1 MSFPDI
7 THLLK
12 VSSDELLL
20 ATGAQTTRT
29 VAAQTLRHACRCEIC
44 VDRHSGQ
51 RRVDISSWPA
61 TQTIASAEL
70 DNDGRLIVTFE
81 EDGHRSLV
89 PVSNVMAG
97 THAQRDESVLVNWNG
112 DLAIPAVSVSWQRID
127 DRSEQYALLDRLA
140 RYGFAVV
147 NDCPR
152 EPGFVPQLAGYI
164 GRIKESRVGPV
175 FDVRFE
181 PSPSNLAF
189 TGDELF
195 LHTDNPYRNPV
206 PGWQILHC
214 IRSAAEGGESYVAD
228 GFACA
233 AYLKQHSPD
242 DYAVLTR
249 TPVTFEFESKDA
261 SFASRR
267 PLIALSDRGEVV
279 QVSFND
285 RSMRPVEGSATE
297 VRRFYDAYRR
307 YRALLADP
315 ARQVRFKLVPG
326 QTFIVDNHRVL
337 HARAA
342 FSTASPRL
350 LQGAYVDTDWILSN
364 YHVARR
370 AMKGEPIHAA

>member
-1 MSFPDI
+1 MNLSDKPR
-7 THLLK
+7 LLQ
-12 VSSDELLL
+12 VSDDGLLL
-20 ATGAQTTRT
+20 ATGPQTTRT
-29 VAAQTLRHACRCEIC
+29 VAAQTLRHACMCEIC

-51 RRVDISSWPA
+51 RRVDVSSWPP

-70 DNDGRLIVTFE
+70 RDDGQLIVTFE

-89 PVSNVMAG
+89 PVVNVMGMRARRDD
-97 THAQRDESVLVNWNG
+97 HARVLWSG
-112 DLAIPAVSVSWQRID
+112 DLAIREVAVSWQRIED
-127 DRSEQYALLDRLA
+127 KAEQYALLDRLA
-140 RYGFAVV
+140 RYGFSVV
-147 NDCPR
+147 DDCPR
-152 EPGFVPQLAGYI
+152 EIGFVPQLARYI

-233 AYLKQHSPD
+233 VYLKRQFPD

-267 PLIALSDRGEVV
+267 PVIALSDRDEVM

-285 RSMRPVEGSATE
+285 RSMQPVEGSAPE
-297 VRRFYDAYRR
+297 VRRFYEAYRR

-315 ARQVRFKLVPG
+315 ARQVRFRLAPG

-337 HARAA
+337 HARAS

-350 LQGAYVDTDWILSN
+350 LQGAYVDTDWITSK
-364 YHVARR
+364 YHVASR
-370 AMKGEPIHAA
+370 AMKGEPAHVA